1 MERLPTPV
9 FLGFPCGSAGKESMC
24 SEGDLGLIPE
34 LGRSPAQWK
43 GYPLQYCGLENSK
56 DCIVH
61 GVTES
66 DTERLSLSLRS
77 PGRFAAGTPAAGD
90 VEAGWTLLPM
100 EPKGPGCLGL
110 PRDCSPRQRQ
120 AERFQMECRTPY
132 LAVSTLPQ
140 GRHGST
146 V

>member
-1 MERLPTPV
+1 M
-9 FLGFPCGSAGKESMC
+9 
-24 SEGDLGLIPE
+24 
-34 LGRSPAQWK
+34 
-43 GYPLQYCGLENSK
+43 

-100 EPKGPGCLGL
+100 EPKGPGCLDHTQGSG
-110 PRDCSPRQRQ
+110 PRESRVEVSDGAQDRG
-120 AERFQMECRTPY
+120 PY
-132 LAVSTLPQ
+132 LAMLTLPQ
-140 GRHGST
+140 GRHGSN